1 MKILI
6 LSCGAAAIVGGLY
19 VLGIVPK
26 DVLAGAIGLL
36 LGLVFGLP
44 VKLVL
49 MTAPRE
55 PAVRE
60 RVIYRVAELVEP
72 EAPAVTVWPLPQVE
86 VQR

>member
-44 VKLVL
+44 VKLV
-49 MTAPRE
+49 TSQRP
-55 PAVRE
+55 PA
-60 RVIYRVAELVEP
+60 AKTDKP
-72 EAPAVTVWPLPQVE
+72 SVTVHEDGSIE
-86 VQR
+86 VLR